1 MEQGY
6 EQNRPDYPVI
16 EQPQRR
22 APQQTA
28 PLPQRRPRRPD
39 GQTGPVRR
47 QDTRPQRP
55 LQQQA
60 QQQQQP
66 RERYDQDKSV
76 DAMLNRMEDQVSD
89 AKKMPFSD
97 QVLVDR
103 EEMLFLIRMIRE
115 NLPEELRQAR
125 WLLQQNRQ
133 LIQEARKEAEQIMRE
148 AEQQMTRMIDEH
160 EITQQA
166 QTEASHI
173 MDDASQ
179 RSQQIQQ
186 HAVNYAKTLLAD
198 LEDQLTEMLVFI
210 QRNKKEIDQ

>member
-28 PLPQRRPRRPD
+28 PQRRPRRPD
-39 GQTGPVRR
+39 GQTGPMRR

-55 LQQQA
+55 PQQGP
-60 QQQQQP
+60 QQQQQGQQG
-66 RERYDQDKSV
+66 RGADQDKSV
-76 DAMLNRMEDQVSD
+76 DTMLNRMEDQISD
-89 AKKMPFSD
+89 AKKMPFSE

-166 QTEASHI
+166 QAEANHI
-173 MDDASQ
+173 MEEATQ

-186 HAVNYAKTLLAD
+186 HAINYAKTLLAD

>member
-6 EQNRPDYPVI
+6 EQNQPDFPVI

-22 APQQTA
+22 APQQA
-28 PLPQRRPRRPD
+28 PPQQRRPRRPD

-55 LQQQA
+55 PQQA
-60 QQQQQP
+60 PREQQA

-166 QTEASHI
+166 QTEANHI
-173 MDDASQ
+173 MEDASQ
-179 RSQQIQQ
+179 RSEQIQH